1 MPARSREAKPWQQD
15 AEVPLARDRPDLAL
29 SRQITVRWFRR
40 PAAPAT
46 ALPTSTTAR
55 APASAAPAANP
66 APSERIT
73 VRRPAAT
80 ATAPA
85 GPTTLPPPAFA
96 AAAASP
102 APSRRP
108 TVESRRRPAAPAT
121 APARP
126 PMAHPPASAAVAA
139 HPARSRRTTVRSRV
153 AQAGRA
159 RRQKRGLERGSAS
172 AAARRKDTVSGKWR
186 CAAESARRDAM
197 TVIAANRRLAPEGSS
212 RAAASETTTAAWK
225 DDRSAVVPW
234 SPTHVELQSSRALTA
249 PFSARP
255 FPTTGW
261 RGPAGFPSA
270 AAGDPIAL
278 ARPASYNMPLSATSL
293 GSA

>member
-1 MPARSREAKPWQQD
+1 MPARSREAKPCQQD
-15 AEVPLARDRPDLAL
+15 AGVPPARARPDVAL
-29 SRQITVRWFRR
+29 SRRITVRW
-40 PAAPAT
+40 PAAPAAAPRRPT
-46 ALPTSTTAR
+46 TLPP
-55 APASAAPAANP
+55 PASAAAAASPALSRRPTVEWTRRLAATATAPAGPTTAQTLVSAAATALP
-66 APSERIT
+66 APSRRPT
-73 VRRPAAT
+73 VWWVRRPAAT

-85 GPTTLPPPAFA
+85 GPTTAQTLVSA
-96 AAAASP
+96 AAAALP
-102 APSRRP
+102 APSRR
-108 TVESRRRPAAPAT
+108 V
-121 APARP
+121 
-126 PMAHPPASAAVAA
+126 AV
-139 HPARSRRTTVRSRV
+139 PCRV
-153 AQAGRA
+153 AQAGRV